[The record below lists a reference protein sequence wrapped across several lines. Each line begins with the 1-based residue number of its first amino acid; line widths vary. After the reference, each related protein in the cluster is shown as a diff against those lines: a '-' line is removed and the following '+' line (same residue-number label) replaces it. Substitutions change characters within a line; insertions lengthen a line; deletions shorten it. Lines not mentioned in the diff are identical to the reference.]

1 MLTTYFHHVGM
12 YELSLLI
19 IALPLTL
26 SASVNV
32 VLDNNMFKQVTK
44 IYLAGFLIC
53 FATFPLWPVAKF
65 G

>member
-1 MLTTYFHHVGM
+1 MLATYFHHVHM

-32 VLDNNMFKQVTK
+32 VLDIQ
-44 IYLAGFLIC
+44 AGRQNISSRILNLFS
-53 FATFPLWPVAKF
+53 TFPL
-65 G
+65 

>member
-1 MLTTYFHHVGM
+1 M

-32 VLDNNMFKQVTK
+32 VLDNNMYKQVTK
-44 IYLAGFLIC
+44 IYLAGFLVC
-53 FATFPLWPVAKF
+53 FQLLLYDL
-65 G
+65 